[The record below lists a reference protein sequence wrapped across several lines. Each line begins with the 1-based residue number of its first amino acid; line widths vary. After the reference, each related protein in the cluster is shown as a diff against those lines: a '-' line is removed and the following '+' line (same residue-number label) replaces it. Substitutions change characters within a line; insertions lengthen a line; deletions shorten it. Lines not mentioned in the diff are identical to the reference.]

1 MNTEK
6 QKAILQAINTLKGED
21 YFWSCIFK
29 HDTKEEY
36 IFIRSHFPPEGFSI
50 YVCENYE
57 YLNVITQMSH
67 YAGLNEYL
75 NYRYGIVYV
84 PNATKRINS
93 LY

>member
-1 MNTEK
+1 M
-6 QKAILQAINTLKGED
+6 D
-21 YFWSCIFK
+21 YEIFN
-29 HDTKEEY
+29 
-36 IFIRSHFPPEGFSI
+36 G
-50 YVCENYE
+50 YE

-75 NYRYGIVYV
+75 NYWYGIVYV

>member
-1 MNTEK
+1 MNYE
-6 QKAILQAINTLKGED
+6 
-21 YFWSCIFK
+21 IFN
-29 HDTKEEY
+29 
-36 IFIRSHFPPEGFSI
+36 G
-50 YVCENYE
+50 YE
-57 YLNVITQMSH
+57 YLNVITQMSP

>member
-1 MNTEK
+1 LRGHRIFCCLTNMGYLHTLLGWVMNYE
-6 QKAILQAINTLKGED
+6 
-21 YFWSCIFK
+21 IFN
-29 HDTKEEY
+29 
-36 IFIRSHFPPEGFSI
+36 G
-50 YVCENYE
+50 YE

-75 NYRYGIVYV
+75 NYWYGIVYV